1 MHATIAHF
9 RPALS
14 GLGISLLAV
23 CGAAQAHSFCVA
35 SSADLQAALDQ
46 SSDGHAYNGEDNTI
60 MVVQNAGSAAY
71 NTGAATGG
79 GPFRYVNTAM
89 TGALTLAGGYN
100 SDCSVRTL
108 KAALTVLDGN
118 HLTPV
123 LAVTSVAANINV
135 TGLTIQNGESTE
147 PGAGLLVNSDNTE
160 TSQVLIEENII
171 RNNHTTSYGAGLVA
185 YSGGTDVPM
194 FVEKNLIV
202 GNSADVTDG
211 AGYVQSDD
219 GDLRLFNNTIVG
231 NTASGTTGGLQC
243 FSGAAA
249 QIWNNIFWNNS
260 NDGLYAVALGPSPS
274 VSFAYNDFDVWSGP
288 TPQNSLYNI
297 SQNPLFV
304 DAAQGDFHLRGN
316 SPAIAAA
323 GYTTVAPD
331 IEGNPTPLGGKMDM
345 GAYEETVFTD
355 PFDGG

>member
-1 MHATIAHF
+1 MIALGIGLLT
-9 RPALS
+9 AS
-14 GLGISLLAV
+14 GLV
-23 CGAAQAHSFCVA
+23 QAYTFCVA

-46 SSDGHAYNGEDNTI
+46 SSDSGPYAGEDNTI
-60 MVVQNAGSAAY
+60 MVVQNAGSASY
-71 NTGAATGG
+71 TTGAATRG
-79 GPFRYVNTAM
+79 GPFRYINTAM
-89 TGALTLAGGYN
+89 TGTLTLGGGYN

-108 KAALTVLDGN
+108 QAALTMLDGD

-123 LAVTSVAANINV
+123 LAITSAAANINV
-135 TGLTIQNGESTE
+135 TGLTIQNGESTL
-147 PGAGLLVNSDNTE
+147 PGAGLAINADNTE
-160 TSQVLIEENII
+160 SSQVLVEENII
-171 RNNHTTSYGAGLVA
+171 RNNHTTSYGAGLAA
-185 YSGGTDVPM
+185 YSGGTGVPM
-194 FVEKNLIV
+194 YVEKNLIV

-260 NDGLYAVALGPSPS
+260 NNGLYAVALGPLPT
-274 VSFAYNDFDVWSGP
+274 VSFAYNDFDAWIGP
-288 TPQNSLYNI
+288 GPQNNLYNI
-297 SQNPLFV
+297 SQDPLFV
-304 DAAQGDFHLRGN
+304 DAAHGDFHLSGI

-323 GYTTVAPD
+323 GYTTISPD
-331 IEGNPTPLGGKMDM
+331 VEGHATPLGGNMDM

-355 PFDGG
+355 AFDGG